1 MDKISNF
8 IFIME
13 NLDISLYSNNDSNN
27 HANSDVVLDNSQIK
41 NENISISN
49 NHTSSNIVLEDNKN
63 ISYTYLYAC
72 TDNCNDC
79 IDKYCFEF

>member
-1 MDKISNF
+1 MDKILNC

-27 HANSDVVLDNSQIK
+27 HTNSDVVLDDSKIK
-41 NENISISN
+41 NEDNINNSN
-49 NHTSSNIVLEDNKN
+49 SSNIVLEDNKN